1 MSGAKPA
8 FAPTYEEAV
17 KLAAPYYRAM
27 TEEDREFVREQMAES
42 RHGPL
47 INRPI
52 DWIIGKTFFMNDF
65 LAGILCGLFAF
76 CLAIPAVAMVV
87 CAAYLFC
94 VFV

>member
-1 MSGAKPA
+1 
-8 FAPTYEEAV
+8 
-17 KLAAPYYRAM
+17 M
-27 TEEDREFVREQMAES
+27 TEEEREFVREQMEES
-42 RHGPL
+42 RRGPL

-76 CLAIPAVAMVV
+76 LLAIPPILMVV
-87 CAAYLFC
+87 YAAYLFC